1 MNNKQKYDKII
12 RTVFKIDESDIINEN
27 MNRDNTLGWDS
38 LLQLT
43 LITSLE
49 DEFSIMLDTED
60 ILNLDSYKKGLEI
73 IEKYTD

>member
-60 ILNLDSYKKGLEI
+60 ILNLDSYKKGLKI